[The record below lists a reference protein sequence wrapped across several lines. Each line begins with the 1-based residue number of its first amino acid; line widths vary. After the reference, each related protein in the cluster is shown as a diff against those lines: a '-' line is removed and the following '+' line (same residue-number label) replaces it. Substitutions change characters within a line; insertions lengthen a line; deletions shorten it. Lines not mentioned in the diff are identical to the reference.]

1 MILNSA
7 PKEEAILSNV
17 GEIGEFRIRNS
28 AKAFAILS
36 SGLYANK
43 IRAIIRELSCN
54 AVDSHV
60 AAGCSETPFDVHL
73 PNNLEPWFSIRDY
86 GIGLDHDQLTQ
97 IYTTY
102 FESTKTNSNAFIGTL
117 GLGSKSPFA
126 YTNNFTVTAIKDGR
140 KGVYTAFINEKGVPS
155 IALMTEQETT
165 DPNGV
170 EIRFSVEDGYDF
182 GKFRNEAASVFTY
195 FKLRPIVSGN
205 ADFKVIEP
213 EYSDDHIIPG
223 VHTMKNDRQYQV
235 GSTAIMGNIAYPISV
250 PQAEQVLGNLNGM
263 LNCGLVM
270 EFGIGELDIQASR
283 EGLSYIPETIAAI
296 KSKLEVLNAQL
307 AIRLASDADKFTNFW
322 ERSIFLNKKSRE
334 NLWTA
339 AVAKYVTDTKFPLFD
354 TNSYGG
360 EYHLQMTVSEL
371 AEEFNIDIKAF
382 QISRNTD
389 VAKRIS
395 SHAVYSAAR
404 AGQSVPTWILNV
416 SLNTRFVINDTI
428 VGAQERAK
436 FHWKN
441 TKQELPSNNVYVL
454 ESFDK
459 NKPVEYMKFFEALN
473 TPPENQIFFASKLL
487 KRDRVAG
494 MGKNVTILQL
504 EKRGGVW
511 HRGSD
516 DMVWRDAG
524 DLKSFDAA
532 KTWYYL
538 PISGFTSLG
547 KVQDMKSFG
556 YHLKQSAIFAG
567 TVLGVRKTDI
577 AAVQAMSNWVNIDV
591 FVEQE
596 LNKINTKDFMGI
608 VKKSLDIDSIYKYNN
623 NIKKIINSNSPYL
636 KLYNEFKDIK
646 TVDGSKQTSIE
657 FLSAAYGT
665 STGKVKV
672 TDLIATYTKE
682 VEALHKRYRLL
693 NELGYNIS
701 DKEAVSEYINAIDAY
716 KGI

>member
-97 IYTTY
+97 IFTIY

-223 VHTMKNDRQYQV
+223 VHTMKHDSHHYDV
-235 GSTAIMGNIAYPISV
+235 SSTAIMGNIAYPISV
-250 PQAEQVLGNLNGM
+250 PQSEQVLGNLNGM

-296 KSKLEVLNAQL
+296 KNKLELLNAHL
-307 AIRLASDADKFTNFW
+307 TIRLSSDADKFTNLW
-322 ERSIFLNKKSRE
+322 ERSIFLNKKFRE
-334 NLWTA
+334 KLWTA
-339 AVAKYVTDTKFPLFD
+339 AVAKYVTDTKFPMHD
-354 TNSYGG
+354 ASSYGG
-360 EYHLQMTVSEL
+360 SYRFQMTVKKL
-371 AEEFNIDIKAF
+371 TEEFNIDIKAF
-382 QISRNTD
+382 QLGRNSD
-389 VAKRIS
+389 VAKKIS
-395 SHAVYSAAR
+395 SHSEYNGVR
-404 AGQSVPTWILNV
+404 GQSEQTWNFNV
-416 SLNTRFVINDTI
+416 AVDTMFVINDTVI
-428 VGAQERAK
+428 GAQERAK

-504 EKRGGVW
+504 EKRGGVSW

-524 DLKSFDAA
+524 DLKSFDATV
-532 KTWYYL
+532 TWYYL

-547 KVQDMKSFG
+547 KVSEMREFG
-556 YHLKQSAIFAG
+556 YNLKQSEIFTG

-577 AAVQAMSNWVNIDV
+577 EEVKAMSNWVNIDE

-608 VKKSLDIDSIYKYNN
+608 VKKSLDLDTLYKYNV
-623 NIKKIINSNSPYL
+623 KKINSNSPYL

-646 TVDGSKQTSIE
+646 TVDGSKQKSIE

-682 VEALHKRYRLL
+682 VEKLHKRYRLL
-693 NELGYNIS
+693 NELTNYIS

>member
-1 MILNSA
+1 MQLTGTVENQA
-7 PKEEAILSNV
+7 VLSNV
-17 GEIGEFRIRNS
+17 GEVS
-28 AKAFAILS
+28 AFTIKATAKSFQILS
-36 SGLYANK
+36 SSLYSNK
-43 IRAIIRELSCN
+43 IRAIIREYSCN

-60 AAGCSETPFDVHL
+60 AAGKADVPFDVRL
-73 PNNLEPWFSIRDY
+73 PSALEPWFAIRDY
-86 GIGLDHDQLTQ
+86 GVGLSDEEVRTV
-97 IYTTY
+97 YSSF
-102 FESTKTNSNAFIGTL
+102 FESTKTNSNEFIGAL
-117 GLGSKSPFA
+117 GLGSKSAFA

-170 EIRFSVEDGYDF
+170 EIRFSVEDNYDF

-223 VHTMKNDRQYQV
+223 VHAMKHGSHYDV
-235 GSTAIMGNIAYPISV
+235 SSTAIMGNIAYPISV

-296 KSKLEVLNAQL
+296 KNKLEALNAHL
-307 AIRLASDADKFTNFW
+307 AIRLASDADKFTNLW
-322 ERSIFLNKKSRE
+322 ERSIFLNKKFRE
-334 NLWTA
+334 KLWTA
-339 AVAKYVTDTKFPLFD
+339 AVAKYVTDTKFPMHD

-360 EYHLQMTVSEL
+360 EYHFPMTVKKL

-395 SHAVYSAAR
+395 SHSAYNGVSGSAE
-404 AGQSVPTWILNV
+404 QTWNFNV
-416 SLNTRFVINDTI
+416 SSNTMFVINDTTI
-428 VGAQERAK
+428 GAQERAK
-436 FHWKN
+436 YHWKN
-441 TKQELPSNNVYVL
+441 TKQERPHNNVYVL

-473 TPPENQIFFASKLL
+473 TPPENQIFYASKLL
-487 KRDRVAG
+487 KRDRVAS

-504 EKRGGVW
+504 EKRGGKSW

-524 DLKSFDAA
+524 DLKSFDTAT
-532 KTWYYL
+532 TWYYL

-547 KVQDMKSFG
+547 KFQDMKSFG
-556 YHLKQSAIFAG
+556 YHLKQSAIFTG

-577 AAVQAMSNWVNIDV
+577 AAVQAMPNWVNIDV

-608 VKKSLDIDSIYKYNN
+608 VKKSLDIDSLYKYN
-623 NIKKIINSNSPYL
+623 IKRINSNSPYL
-636 KLYNEFKDIK
+636 KLYNEFKDIQS
-646 TVDGSKQTSIE
+646 VDQYKQTSIE
-657 FLSAAYGT
+657 FLSKAYGT
-665 STGKVKV
+665 STGKVKI
-672 TDLIATYTKE
+672 TDLITTYSKE
-682 VEALHKRYRLL
+682 VEALHKRYRLI

-701 DKEAVSEYINAIDAY
+701 DKEAVSEYINAIDLM